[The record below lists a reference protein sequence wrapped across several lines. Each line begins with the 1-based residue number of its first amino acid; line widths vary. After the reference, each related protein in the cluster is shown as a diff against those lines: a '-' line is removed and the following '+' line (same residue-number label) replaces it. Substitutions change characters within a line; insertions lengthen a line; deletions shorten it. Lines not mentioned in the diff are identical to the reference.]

1 MLSTLPEFDYSCRMK
16 TEPLLDYVLRKL
28 DENKGRHVEISK
40 ATGIPYGTL
49 AKIAQ
54 RTTANPGVNHIQAL
68 ADYFRG
74 VE

>member
-1 MLSTLPEFDYSCRMK
+1 ME

-28 DENKGRHVEISK
+28 AENKGSHVEISK

-54 RTTANPGVNHIQAL
+54 RTTANPGVNHVQAL

>member
-1 MLSTLPEFDYSCRMK
+1 MK

-28 DENKGRHVEISK
+28 AENKGLHVEISK

-54 RTTANPGVNHIQAL
+54 RTTANPGVNHVQAL
-68 ADYFRG
+68 ADYLRG

>member
-1 MLSTLPEFDYSCRMK
+1 MK
-16 TEPLLDYVLRKL
+16 TEPILDYVLRKL
-28 DENKGRHVEISK
+28 AENKGSHREISK

-49 AKIAQ
+49 AKISQ
-54 RTTANPGVNHIQAL
+54 RTTPNPGVLHVQVL

>member
-1 MLSTLPEFDYSCRMK
+1 MK

-28 DENKGRHVEISK
+28 AENKGRHVEISK

-54 RTTANPGVNHIQAL
+54 RTTHNPGVNHIQAL